1 MEQKYHAS
9 IKKRL
14 NVILKIIW
22 RNSSVMYYDY
32 IAKKDKLSMVYN
44 TYRRSILH
52 KTRKR
57 EYKRQNL
64 FLYFWFL
71 YKLYVIY
78 CNRNKT
84 IDKIVLLSN
93 ILKIK
98 WSQNIYLYPFVRLF
112 HCKPFILYIS
122 YFTLHIQTM
131 SFAVFCR

>member
-1 MEQKYHAS
+1 MLVL
-9 IKKRL
+9 KRGL

-32 IAKKDKLSMVYN
+32 IAKNDKLSMISN

-57 EYKRQNL
+57 EYKKENL
-64 FLYFWFL
+64 LLYIRFL
-71 YKLYVIY
+71 YKLYVIH

-84 IDKIVLLSN
+84 INKIVLLSN

-98 WSQNIYLYPFVRLF
+98 WSQNIYLYPLVRLY

-122 YFTLHIQTM
+122 DFTLHIQTM